1 MTPINTNE
9 VLYLIERA
17 KREWEAAVDA
27 LPQIICLL
35 DHEGQI
41 ARANRT
47 IEQWGLTTV
56 KEVKGQTLHELLHP
70 HCTDKACYLE
80 ALWQSYIDSSE
91 AVSEGVS
98 IEVNDAVLNRYL
110 QIQIEPV
117 PYKEEVRI
125 ELADFA
131 TVHISDITRKK
142 QVESLL
148 GWHIDNLSSLLHIQ
162 RDLANSLDANR
173 VLEIGFTAALRMS
186 QAARGCIVTLE
197 ENDVLA
203 FPRVKNLA
211 ANQYAEGSPIHELVK
226 QVVRNQ
232 EPVIYRLASASD
244 RPTII
249 SVNSSVL
256 SQAHIMLPLVSR
268 GEALGALYLEAAHG
282 EEFSDDV
289 IETVILLESSIAISL
304 DNARLYQ
311 LSEERLKTVQSLYT
325 DLFDIAQL
333 KTDMIRLAAHDL
345 RNPITTLMM
354 HADMLRKMGA
364 DNLNDRQL
372 RIVDVIR
379 STSARM
385 ADFVRDLLSLE
396 RIEEIR
402 NDMDVPVDLT
412 ELVHQVMVE
421 QVERAQ
427 TKEINLHTDA
437 NMDEGHVFVNGTDF
451 MLSLALTNLVTNAIK
466 YTENEGDV
474 HVRLVPDGQTVRVEV
489 EDNGYG
495 IPEADQSQLFEPFYR
510 APTPETTHITGT
522 GLGLHLVRNIIERHR
537 GEVFVKSVH
546 GEGSTFGFTLPRAEH
561 ADT

>member
-35 DHEGQI
+35 DPQGHI
-41 ARANRT
+41 VRANRT

-56 KEVKGQTLHELLHP
+56 KEVKGQTLHGLLHP
-70 HCTDKACYLE
+70 NCTDKACYLE
-80 ALWQSYIDSSE
+80 TLWQSYIDSSQ
-91 AVSEGVS
+91 GVS
-98 IEVNDAVLNRYL
+98 IEVNDPVLNRYL
-110 QIQIEPV
+110 HIQIEPV
-117 PYKEEVRI
+117 THNEGARI

-142 QVESLL
+142 EVESLL

-162 RDLANSLDANR
+162 RELANSLDANR
-173 VLEIGFTAALRMS
+173 VLDIGFAAALRLS

-197 ENDVLA
+197 EKDVLA
-203 FPRVKNLA
+203 FSRVKNLTEGE
-211 ANQYAEGSPIHELVK
+211 YTEGSAIHELVR

-232 EPVIYRLASASD
+232 EPVIYRLASASE
-244 RPTII
+244 RSTII
-249 SVNSSVL
+249 SVNSSRL
-256 SQAHIMLPLVSR
+256 TQAHIMLPLVSR
-268 GEALGALYLEAAHG
+268 GQALGVLYLEAADG
-282 EEFSDDV
+282 EAFSDDV
-289 IETVILLESSIAISL
+289 IETIILLESSIAISL

-311 LSEERLKTVQSLYT
+311 LSEERLQTVQSLYT
-325 DLFDIAQL
+325 DVSDMAQL

-354 HADMLRKMGA
+354 HADMLRNMGA

-402 NDMDVPVDLT
+402 HDLDVPVDLT
-412 ELVHQVMVE
+412 ELVNQVVVE
-421 QVERAQ
+421 QVERAE
-427 TKEINLHTDA
+427 TKDINLHTDA
-437 NMDEGHVFVNGTDF
+437 NMDGKHLFVNGTDF

-466 YTENEGDV
+466 YTDNAGDV
-474 HVRLVPDGQTVRVEV
+474 YVRLVPDRQTVRVEV
-489 EDNGYG
+489 KDNGYG

-537 GEVFVKSVH
+537 GEVFVRSVH
-546 GEGSTFGFTLPRAEH
+546 GEGSTFGFTLPRAER
-561 ADT
+561 AGT